1 MSEPSRR
8 LAVGGRRWPVN
19 VATAFG
25 TAYRNWRRNR
35 TIRLGASLAY
45 YGLFALIP
53 LISLCLFLAGLLFS
67 RDDVQSFI
75 SDHLADTTDADLANA
90 GAELA
95 RQLQGGPTLTSLG
108 LIGVIGLLIAASL
121 VFVAVE
127 DALGI
132 IFGLS
137 LGHGAENWFRRRA
150 LAFAVVLLIGIVF
163 VVLLALQAITGL
175 IESLIDADAP
185 LVTELADLV
194 GVLLSAALGTLI
206 LALMLRLMTYSQVP
220 WRYAL
225 LGSLMTATSLAIGGW
240 ALGLYFSTFGTA
252 SLATAAGG
260 VLAVLVF
267 MYYAAQIL
275 LAGAELT
282 NVVWLR
288 APLGGDGAQP
298 GDDEDPTGPTSG

>member
-1 MSEPSRR
+1 MSDSNQR
-8 LAVGGRRWPVN
+8 AVGGGRGWPIN
-19 VATAFG
+19 VVTGFG
-25 TAYRNWRRNR
+25 RAYRNWRHNR

-53 LISLCLFLAGLLFS
+53 LVSLCMFLAGLLFS
-67 RDDVQSFI
+67 QEDVQAFI
-75 SDHLADTTDADLANA
+75 SDHLADTT
-90 GAELA
+90 GAELGEA
-95 RQLQGGPTLTSLG
+95 GASIAQQLDAGATLTSLG

-150 LAFAVVLLIGIVF
+150 LAFAVVLLIGLVF
-163 VVLLALQAITGL
+163 VVILALQAITGL
-175 IESLIDADAP
+175 IESLIDADDT
-185 LVTELADLV
+185 VVSELADVV
-194 GVLLSAALGTLI
+194 GVLLSAAFGTLV
-206 LALMLRLMTYSQVP
+206 LALMLRLMTYSRVP

-225 LGSLMTATSLAIGGW
+225 VGSLLTATGLAIGGW
-240 ALGLYFSTFGTA
+240 ALGPYFSTFGTA
-252 SLATAAGG
+252 SLTTAVGG

-275 LAGAELT
+275 LAGAEVT
-282 NVVWLR
+282 NVVWRR
-288 APLGGDGAQP
+288 APLGGDHAQAEP
-298 GDDEDPTGPTSG
+298 SAR